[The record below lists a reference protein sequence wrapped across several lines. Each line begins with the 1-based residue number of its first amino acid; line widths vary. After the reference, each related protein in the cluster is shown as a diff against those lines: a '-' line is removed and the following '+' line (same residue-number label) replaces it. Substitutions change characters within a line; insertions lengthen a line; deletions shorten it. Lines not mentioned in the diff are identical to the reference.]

1 MKRAFKWVGMLLLAY
16 IIFFGSYFYYSLY
29 SGSARMA
36 KLCGQIKPG
45 MAWTDLIR
53 FGSENDFLVSHDQVQ
68 NGVTRMAEG
77 RTMGRYG
84 CEVAV
89 KGGLVKDALPFH
101 LD

>member
-45 MAWTDLIR
+45 MAWTDLPTIGGHANEHAVR
-53 FGSENDFLVSHDQVQ
+53 I
-68 NGVTRMAEG
+68 NG
-77 RTMGRYG
+77 G
-84 CEVAV
+84 CF
-89 KGGLVKDALPFH
+89 KFR
-101 LD
+101 